1 VTDLD
6 GVEAVPGR
14 VAAELRAEFPELGL
28 LELELG
34 AVAGRSPAGVRERL
48 RGLSSRFR
56 GADAVH
62 MRRAAVPH
70 AHRVFFRHIGLD
82 PDAVRPPAEAAAV
95 DRLLLGEFPSR
106 NLLDDALLIAL
117 VETGVA
123 VWALDAARVDGPLEL
138 RLARAG
144 EDLGRGERAPPVPP
158 GRIVVADAGGPLA
171 LLFGELARGHG
182 VTAATRRMRLFTVT
196 VPHVPAIHV
205 EEALA
210 TAVDVLRS

>member
-1 VTDLD
+1 VTDED
-6 GVEAVPGR
+6 GVEAVPCR
-14 VAAELRAEFPELGL
+14 VAAELSAEFPELGML
-28 LELELG
+28 ALELD
-34 AVAGRSPAGVRERL
+34 AVPGRSPPGVREHL

-56 GADAVH
+56 GADALH

-70 AHRVFFRHIGLD
+70 AYRVFFRHIGLD

-95 DRLLLGEFPSR
+95 DRLLAGEFPSR
-106 NLLDDALLIAL
+106 NRLDDALLIAL

-123 VWALDAARVDGPLEL
+123 VWALDAGRVEGALEL

-144 EDLGRGERAPPVPP
+144 EELGRRDGAPAVPA

-171 LLFGELARGHG
+171 LLFGDLAPGHG